1 MLRMDRVHVIR
12 HKVLVEGLSRREVAR
27 QMGLSRNTVR
37 KYLNEPEPVFKRS
50 SPRRCPVLDRVLP
63 RMDELYGEW
72 SQRTTKKQRITGPRL
87 HRQLVE
93 EGYTVGETTVRTY
106 LREKRR
112 QAREVFIPLVHRPG
126 DEAQVDFFEVTVE
139 LSGQRKKCWMFLMR
153 LMYSGRDFVWL
164 YEHCDQVSFLD
175 GHVRAFA
182 KFGGVPARC
191 IYDNLSA
198 AVKRVVQPGRELT
211 ARFCA
216 LVSHYL
222 FEPCFARVGT
232 GHDKGGV
239 EGRGKGIRLQ
249 HLVPV
254 PRGEDLSAI
263 CAELTRSV
271 DVQAGRKRDIQGRTV
286 LDKFAEEQRLFRPL
300 PARPFEPR
308 QVQVVCPNR
317 KALVRL
323 KGADYSLPAHWNLL
337 DVTAYV
343 GPVDIRFVCRDEVV
357 HRPRVAAKDKHIQYT
372 DYLSELSRKPQAGRQ
387 VAPELLEELS
397 APFGELWQL
406 LTDSYGGREA
416 GRIFAKLLRAVVEHG
431 EQQVSVALRKVL
443 DGGKGHLLELG
454 SLLREPLPREV
465 EVPAPLRQYVVEAAC
480 AADFDHLLRTEVSP

>member
-1 MLRMDRVHVIR
+1 MDHVHVIR

-27 QMGLSRNTVR
+27 QMGVSRNTVR
-37 KYLNEPEPVFKRS
+37 KYLDEAEPVFKRGAA
-50 SPRRCPVLDRVLP
+50 RRTPVLDKVRP
-63 RMDELYGEW
+63 RLEELYEAW
-72 SQRTTKKQRITGPRL
+72 SQRSTKKQRITGPRL

-93 EGYTVGETTVRTY
+93 EGYQVGETTVRTY

-112 QAREVFIPLVHRPG
+112 QVREVFIPLVHRPG

-175 GHVRAFA
+175 GHVRAFGH
-182 KFGGVPARC
+182 FGGVPARC

-198 AVKRVVQPGRELT
+198 AVRRVVQPGRELT

-239 EGRGKGIRLQ
+239 EGRGKCIRLQ

-254 PRGEDLSAI
+254 PRGEDLEQLCST
-263 CAELTRSV
+263 LLGSV
-271 DVQAGRKRDIQGRTV
+271 DAQAGRKRDVQGRTV
-286 LDKFAEEQRLFRPL
+286 LDKFAEEQALFRAL
-300 PARPFEPR
+300 PARCFEPR
-308 QVQVVCPNR
+308 QVLVVRPNR
-317 KALVRL
+317 KALVRV
-323 KGADYSLPAHWNLL
+323 KGAHYSLPSHWNLL

-343 GPVDIRFVCRDEVV
+343 GPADVRFVCRDEVAV
-357 HRPRVAAKDKHIQYT
+357 RPRVAARQQHIQYT
-372 DYLSELSRKPQAGRQ
+372 DYLCELSRKPQAVRQ
-387 VAPELLEELS
+387 VAPELLEDLS
-397 APFGELWQL
+397 EPFGQLWQL

-416 GRIFAKLLRAVVEHG
+416 GRIFAKLLWAVVEHG
-431 EQQVSVALRKVL
+431 EEQVGAALRKVL

-454 SLLREPLPREV
+454 SLLRQPLPREV
-465 EVPAPLRQYVVEAAC
+465 EVPAPLRHYVIEAPR
-480 AADFDHLLRTEVSP
+480 AADFDHLLHQEVTP